1 VFSLK
6 FQSVLADVIAGPMIL
21 LGMVPVLA
29 AVLVVAVIVV
39 TVIIIRKRK
48 K

>member
-1 VFSLK
+1 VK
-6 FQSVLADVIAGPMIL
+6 FCSILGDIIAGPMIF
-21 LGMVPVLA
+21 LGMAPILA

-39 TVIIIRKRK
+39 TVILIRRRK

>member
-1 VFSLK
+1 MKICSI
-6 FQSVLADVIAGPMIL
+6 LADVIAGPMVL
-21 LGMVPVLA
+21 LGMAPVLA

-39 TVIIIRKRK
+39 TVILIKRRK